1 MAEGGDASG
10 LKPLCRRYFQ
20 QQNRYSSVFLSGKGA
35 LKAQLL
41 PGSVTGVGLRPYGN
55 CVIPLCGGSPGIIN
69 IRRNRDYGRKRFSLR
84 KRFVMLEREL

>member
-20 QQNRYSSVFLSGKGA
+20 QQNRYSSVFMRQRRLESAASSGQRNG
-35 LKAQLL
+35 
-41 PGSVTGVGLRPYGN
+41 GGLRPYGN